1 MRADRRYT
9 FLKKLRFGAIT
20 ALLAVLIVFPAYG
33 QYGGSSEKIR
43 NDFSIRGTG
52 YSIEYSLNGGAWK
65 KGYSP
70 PVKYEKGE
78 TVILPEKSELIYGG
92 YSFSGWFRS
101 PDLSGKPSVQI
112 GPDESGDILLYARWE
127 CDHSQGTDMKYDGQ
141 THWFYCRVCGKITE
155 YGNHSF
161 SSLLIKEPDCI
172 TNGIH
177 RYSCRCG
184 YEYDAPDVAAL
195 GHAWKNGLDYNET
208 YHVRFAAD
216 VGLREKR
223 QTTAFCGRK
232 MVLSAGRDAAA
243 ADIPGT
249 DITFLLCTI
258 LEQWLHRTGGAR
270 AIRLKW
276 KAGAYPSGRVRCC
289 WFQQITGWT
298 AVRSGLMLISIP
310 MKPDV
315 KFICREKLTDST

>member
-1 MRADRRYT
+1 M
-9 FLKKLRFGAIT
+9 
-20 ALLAVLIVFPAYG
+20 VFPAYG

-52 YSIEYSLNGGAWK
+52 SSIEYSLNGGAWK

-70 PVKYEKGE
+70 PVKYERGE
-78 TVILPEKSELIYGG
+78 TVILPEKSELVYGG

-101 PDLSGKPSVQI
+101 PDFSGEPAVQI

-208 YHVRFAAD
+208 YHVRFCSRCRAE
-216 VGLREKR
+216 REKADHSLLW
-223 QTTAFCGRK
+223 QENGSQCWQGCSGCGYTRNRYNISL
-232 MVLSAGRDAAA
+232 MYNIGAMAAS
-243 ADIPGT
+243 DWWSQSNQIKVESRSVSIRPGT
-249 DITFLLCTI
+249 MLLVSAD
-258 LEQWLHRTGGAR
+258 W
-270 AIRLKW
+270 
-276 KAGAYPSGRVRCC
+276 
-289 WFQQITGWT
+289 WT
-298 AVRSGLMLISIP
+298 AVRFGLMLTSIP

>member
-52 YSIEYSLNGGAWK
+52 SSIEYSLNGGAWK

-70 PVKYEKGE
+70 PVKYERGE
-78 TVILPEKSELIYGG
+78 TVILPEKSELVYGG

-101 PDLSGKPSVQI
+101 PDFSGEPAVQI
-112 GPDESGDILLYARWE
+112 GPDEAGDILLYARWE

-208 YHVRFAAD
+208 YHVRFCSRCRAE
-216 VGLREKR
+216 REKADHSLLW
-223 QTTAFCGRK
+223 QENGSQCWQGCSGCGYNPQK
-232 MVLSAGRDAAA
+232 KNNFLFDKIGAKAA
-243 ADIPGT
+243 
-249 DITFLLCTI
+249 
-258 LEQWLHRTGGAR
+258 
-270 AIRLKW
+270 
-276 KAGAYPSGRVRCC
+276 
-289 WFQQITGWT
+289 
-298 AVRSGLMLISIP
+298 
-310 MKPDV
+310 
-315 KFICREKLTDST
+315 

>member
-20 ALLAVLIVFPAYG
+20 ALLAVLMVFPAYG

-43 NDFSIRGTG
+43 NDFSIRGTRS
-52 YSIEYSLNGGAWK
+52 SIEYSLNGGAWK

-70 PVKYEKGE
+70 PVKYERGE
-78 TVILPEKSELIYGG
+78 TVILPEKSELVYGG

-101 PDLSGKPSVQI
+101 PDFSGEPAVQI

-184 YEYDAPDVAAL
+184 YE
-195 GHAWKNGLDYNET
+195 
-208 YHVRFAAD
+208 
-216 VGLREKR
+216 
-223 QTTAFCGRK
+223 
-232 MVLSAGRDAAA
+232 
-243 ADIPGT
+243 
-249 DITFLLCTI
+249 
-258 LEQWLHRTGGAR
+258 
-270 AIRLKW
+270 
-276 KAGAYPSGRVRCC
+276 
-289 WFQQITGWT
+289 
-298 AVRSGLMLISIP
+298 
-310 MKPDV
+310 
-315 KFICREKLTDST
+315 